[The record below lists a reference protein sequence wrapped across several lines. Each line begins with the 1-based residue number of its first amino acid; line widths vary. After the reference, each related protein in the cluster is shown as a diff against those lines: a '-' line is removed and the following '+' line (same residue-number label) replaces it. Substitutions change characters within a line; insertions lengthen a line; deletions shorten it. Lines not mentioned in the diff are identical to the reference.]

1 MAHSTVFKE
10 EGQIEGRMYT
20 QKVEG
25 KELFRSIVTFKD
37 LLIEDAN
44 MFYHTPGRLE
54 KYFTETSNV
63 QEFEIAEFDA
73 KGLPSLIYVSYSL
86 PMLLTDRDMVL
97 RPKHKKINDK
107 TFL

>member
-97 RPKHKKINDK
+97 RPKHKKIDDK